1 MTFHAAGTFDVKLT
15 PQPGE
20 SENWAP
26 ARMKI
31 DKQFHGDLDAVS
43 QGEMLSEGT
52 PTQGSAAYV
61 AIERVTGKLRGRSG
75 VFVLQHS
82 ATMTRGVPQLS
93 ITVVPDSGTGDLVG
107 LTGRMVI
114 NIEAGKH
121 CYEFEYA
128 LES

>member
-15 PQPGE
+15 PQSRE
-20 SENWAP
+20 DEDWAP

-31 DKQFHGDLDAVS
+31 DKKFHGDLEAVS
-43 QGEMLSEGT
+43 KGEMLSEGT

-61 AIERVTGKLRGRSG
+61 AIEKVTGTLRGRSG
-75 VFVLQHS
+75 AFVLQHC

-93 ITVVPDSGTGDLVG
+93 ITVVPDSGTNELVG
-107 LTGRMVI
+107 LTGRLSI
-114 NIEAGKH
+114 NFGAKH
-121 CYEFEYA
+121 SYEFEYA